1 MLAESIRENLKK
13 SRQPTG
19 TKTLV
24 MEDGRIGEQR
34 GLTKSNQFT
43 GNKCEHSDCL
53 LCLQGEKQ
61 GGGTKCDRSNV
72 GYDYE
77 GLCTRCP
84 EVHAYMGET
93 SRTAYTRLSEHLRN
107 YRAAAAARLPPAH
120 QNKVT
125 GNSIFDIIP
134 PFASILRATRASHL

>member
-1 MLAESIRENLKK
+1 MPVTPNGMLAESIRENLKK

-93 SRTAYTRLSEHLRN
+93 SRTAYTRFSEHLRN
-107 YRAAAAARLPPAH
+107 YRAAAAARLSPGPGCGST
-120 QNKVT
+120 Q
-125 GNSIFDIIP
+125 GIIMMV
-134 PFASILRATRASHL
+134 